1 MKTKSKSVKI
11 NEKEFIKKF
20 KSFSKHQTWTK
31 EKHDKKEELVSFISE
46 FENIQFLINYH
57 NNPFGFSQKS
67 WELKKYKVPQN
78 KLGHLKKYR
87 DMKVL
92 LLNIGKKNMFKL
104 EIIAL
109 PIE

>member
-92 LLNIGKKNMFKL
+92 LLNIGKQNMFKL